1 MLKSNYHQFTDW
13 MISKTNYRSI
23 QMITYI
29 TSKYNFFVAVSIL
42 FTFGLLSSCKDNN
55 QKFTPSCI
63 SEYDISPLLT
73 NYADDIILPRL
84 QSFDNQFDECYREG
98 VNFIDDPQLVNLT
111 RFRTEYLATYKLWQT
126 VSAFSFGPGEDV
138 FWVSSFNNFPLNVS
152 KVLLD
157 IQDRKMDFSS
167 PDEYNKGL
175 PLLDFLLYG
184 LSSND
189 EGIIDSFNTNG
200 TYGVYAKAALEDMN
214 KKLDIVLENWIIYA
228 NVFKQNT
235 GTTDGQSINLIVNAL
250 NRDYEYIKRDKIGVP
265 SGVLSLGFT
274 KPKEVEAY
282 YSGKSLEWAKTAI
295 QSTKNLFL
303 GIKQDGTEGE
313 GLAEILRTIGAKK
326 NGVGLADVIINQ
338 FDISLEKINAIQET
352 LHESVDDNQENVIN
366 AYNALSEQVI
376 YLKSDMP
383 SVMCIPITYVDNP
396 SDSD

>member
-1 MLKSNYHQFTDW
+1 M
-13 MISKTNYRSI
+13 
-23 QMITYI
+23 
-29 TSKYNFFVAVSIL
+29 
-42 FTFGLLSSCKDNN
+42 
-55 QKFTPSCI
+55 
-63 SEYDISPLLT
+63 
-73 NYADDIILPRL
+73 
-84 QSFDNQFDECYREG
+84 
-98 VNFIDDPQLVNLT
+98 NFIDDPQLVNLT

-189 EGIIDSFNTNG
+189 EGIIDSFNTNS
-200 TYGVYAKAALEDMN
+200 TFGVYAKAALEDMN

-274 KPKEVEAY
+274 NPKEVEAY

-303 GIKQDGTEGE
+303 GKV
-313 GLAEILRTIGAKK
+313 LL
-326 NGVGLADVIINQ
+326 N
-338 FDISLEKINAIQET
+338 
-352 LHESVDDNQENVIN
+352 
-366 AYNALSEQVI
+366 
-376 YLKSDMP
+376 
-383 SVMCIPITYVDNP
+383 
-396 SDSD
+396 